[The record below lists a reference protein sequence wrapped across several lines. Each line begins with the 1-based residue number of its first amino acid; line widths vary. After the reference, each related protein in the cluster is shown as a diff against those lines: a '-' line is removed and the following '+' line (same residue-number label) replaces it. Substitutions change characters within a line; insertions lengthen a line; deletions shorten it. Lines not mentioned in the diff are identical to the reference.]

1 MAERGRV
8 VIHTEHN
15 KPFEI
20 REYDVPD
27 PEPGAIIVRITQA
40 GVCGSDRGD
49 SIMRRHAPRI
59 FKVGQLR

>member
-20 REYDVPD
+20 REYELPD

-40 GVCGSDRGD
+40 GICG
-49 SIMRRHAPRI
+49 
-59 FKVGQLR
+59 LRPPHLAG